1 MTFIT
6 IYTVNCG
13 YFYTYTSLLM
23 GQLTGI
29 TKATPSEWHAFTTQ
43 LVKDLQALRHMYRE
57 GLLDS
62 GHPRMGVEQEVYL
75 VDKFWR
81 PAPKAVELLQLVNRA
96 DIVPEYASFNA
107 EINIPPALITEN
119 VFSDMHEELQHRM
132 NLLDAAAHTLDT
144 KTMLV
149 GILPN
154 LRTSDVTLHQ
164 MTPLPRYALITS
176 ALQDLRGGDFEFH
189 IEGFD
194 ELILRSSTPL
204 FEACNTSFQVHYQ
217 LHPGSFVSQYNWA
230 QAITGPV
237 LSIAV
242 NSPLLLGKRLWK
254 ETRIALFQQAID
266 TRKREEHVNR
276 DQLPRVHFG
285 THWVRKSLLEVLED
299 NVARFRPLIWKETPE
314 DALDTLLDG
323 RIPQLQ
329 AFSAFNGTVYRW
341 NRICY
346 GITEGK
352 PHLRLENRVFPSGPT
367 LADEM
372 ANAALWIGLMHGMP
386 VAYEHIHQHM
396 AFDDAKNN
404 FRRAAI
410 HGLETEFRW
419 VNGKRISPRKL
430 LEKELIPIAREG
442 LQKAGVSSRDIDYYL
457 GIISERTASRQ
468 TGAQWLLESFNRI
481 KEKSSVSEA
490 MVAVTAALYEKQV
503 TGSPAHTWEPADLPE
518 SASWECRYGLVEQLM
533 TRDLTTVRAD
543 DPLSL
548 VINLMDWRRIRHVPV
563 EDDHG
568 HLAGLLTI
576 QQLFHHYSS
585 ESASTLSAYKVADI
599 MAHHPVTTGPE
610 TRTAD
615 AFRLMRQQGSD
626 CVLVVNGQKLVGI
639 LTEFDFARLAGY
651 LLDIST

>member
-1 MTFIT
+1 
-6 IYTVNCG
+6 
-13 YFYTYTSLLM
+13 M
-23 GQLTGI
+23 GHLTGI
-29 TKATPSEWHAFTTQ
+29 TKATPSEWHAFTSQ
-43 LVKDLQALRHMYRE
+43 LVRDLQALRHMYRQD
-57 GLLDS
+57 LLDS
-62 GHPRMGVEQEVYL
+62 GHPRMGLEQEVYL

-81 PAPKAVELLQLVNRA
+81 PAPKAVELLQLVNRE

-107 EINIPPALITEN
+107 EINVAPALIQGN
-119 VFSDMHEELQHRM
+119 VLSAMHQNLREKM
-132 NLLDAAAHTLDT
+132 TLLDAAAHTLDSRI
-144 KTMLV
+144 MLV

-154 LRTSDVTLHQ
+154 LRTSDVTLDQ

-276 DQLPRVHFG
+276 DRLPRVHFG
-285 THWVRKSLLEVLED
+285 THWVRESLLEVLED

-314 DALDTLLDG
+314 DAMNTLLDG

-352 PHLRLENRVFPSGPT
+352 PHLRLENRVLPSGPT

-386 VAYEHIHQHM
+386 VAYEHIHRHM
-396 AFDDAKNN
+396 SFDDAKNN

-442 LQKAGVSSRDIDYYL
+442 LLQAGVIADDIDYYL

-481 KEKSSVSEA
+481 KDRSNSSEA

-503 TGSPAHTWEPADLPE
+503 SGAPVHTWEAADMQT
-518 SASWECRYGLVEQLM
+518 STNWECRYGLVEQLM
-533 TRDLTTVRAD
+533 TRDLTTVQAD

-548 VINLMDWRRIRHVPV
+548 VINLMDWRHIRHMPV
-563 EDDHG
+563 EDDQG
-568 HLAGLLTI
+568 RVVGLLTLT
-576 QQLFHHYSS
+576 QLLHHYSS
-585 ESASTLSAYKVADI
+585 DHEVPLPGQKVADI
-599 MAHHPVTTGPE
+599 MLRHPVTTNPE

-615 AFRLMRQQGSD
+615 AYRLMKQQSSD
-626 CVLVVNGQKLVGI
+626 CLLVVNGQKLVGI

-651 LLDIST
+651 LLDIPT